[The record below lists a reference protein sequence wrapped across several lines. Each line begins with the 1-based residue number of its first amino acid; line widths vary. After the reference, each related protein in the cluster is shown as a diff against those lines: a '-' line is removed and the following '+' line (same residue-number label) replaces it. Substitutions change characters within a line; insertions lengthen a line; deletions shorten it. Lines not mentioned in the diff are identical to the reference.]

1 MKDQNNTHPI
11 KSYLLLYTGI
21 LFAVHLG
28 VYAISLITGD
38 NIYIFPLIFVQNEGI
53 LMIILNLPFILLCD
67 FIITGTILSFIF
79 YFKKMTGF
87 PGLKEVTSLGKIKV
101 EKYQ

>member
-87 PGLKEVTSLGKIKV
+87 PGLKEVTSL
-101 EKYQ
+101 EK